1 MLQVRERRVVPEKKK
16 MGRPI
21 VGEPK
26 NIPVQLRMDKSSV
39 EKMDKLCKEKRISR
53 SELVRNLIKNAK

>member
-1 MLQVRERRVVPEKKK
+1 MPEKKK

-26 NIPVQLRMDKSSV
+26 DIPIQLRMDRSSV
-39 EKMDKLCKEKRISR
+39 EKLDMLCLKKNISR
-53 SELVRNLIKNAK
+53 SELVRQLIREAK

>member
-1 MLQVRERRVVPEKKK
+1 MPEKKK

>member
-1 MLQVRERRVVPEKKK
+1 MKNVAKKK

-26 NIPVQLRMDKSSV
+26 DIPIQLRMDKSSV
-39 EKMDKLCKEKRISR
+39 EKLDELCSKKNISR
-53 SELVRNLIKNAK
+53 SELVRQLIKKAK